1 MNSSTS
7 SSEQSRRYVKKLLA
21 LFAIPAAGLFAL
33 SIHLEPLYGDLTRIG
48 GFPEREFGWTQ
59 PQLKFDKPLFTL
71 DQYDR
76 YHDVVVLGDSFSR
89 IWPQHQWQNYL
100 VAATGWS
107 LTTLDINTH
116 QLDDILKSRAFRD
129 TPPRV
134 LIVETVERYLP
145 SRVNADAS
153 CSTTPQGAATALP
166 AAVPAWNGQ
175 AIEQASRYDRR
186 SQDAADA
193 KLSFAFRYV
202 WTNGF
207 RRLSGRPLTD
217 ARKLDLAQPAPFSS
231 RTKNALL
238 VYKDDLSKIN
248 AWKATSAASLT
259 CGVERMRRAVEAN
272 GVTRFVFLAAP
283 DKMTAY
289 APYLADRNLAAMS
302 RLRPLL
308 DMNGSVSPRIDLAL
322 AAAIQQKQQD
332 VYLPDD
338 THWGSTGHR
347 IVAETLY
354 RFIARDDARA
364 MSLK

>member
-1 MNSSTS
+1 VNSSTS
-7 SSEQSRRYVKKLLA
+7 SSEQSKRYVGKLLA
-21 LFAIPAAGLFAL
+21 LFAIPAASLFAL
-33 SIHLEPLYGDLTRIG
+33 AIHLEPLYGDLTRIG

-59 PQLKFDKPLFTL
+59 PQIKFAKPLFTL

-107 LTTLDINTH
+107 LTTLDINMR
-116 QLDDILKSRAFRD
+116 QLDDILTSRAFRD
-129 TPPRV
+129 TPPKV

-145 SRVNADAS
+145 SRVNADAA
-153 CSTTPQGAATALP
+153 CDTAAQGAAMPRP

-175 AIEQASRYDRR
+175 AIEQATRADRR
-186 SQDAADA
+186 SQDPADA

-248 AWKATSAASLT
+248 LWKATSAARLT
-259 CGVERMRRAVEAN
+259 CGIEQMRRAVEAN
-272 GVTRFVFLAAP
+272 GVTRFVFLAVP
-283 DKMTAY
+283 DKTTAY
-289 APYLADRNLAAMS
+289 ADYLADKNLVAMS
-302 RLRPLL
+302 QLRPLL

-322 AAAIQQKQQD
+322 AAAIRQNQQD

-354 RFIARDDARA
+354 RFIAHDDARA